1 MAWRDR
7 SLCCSFCGK
16 GSRDVKKLIAG
27 PTVFICNDC
36 VDICIDIIRNDVEAK
51 GELLDDYLP
60 IMTGKITPP
69 RTSKHQYH

>member
-7 SLCCSFCGK
+7 TLCCSFCGK
-16 GSRDVKKLIAG
+16 DKDAVKKLVAG

-36 VDICIDIIRNDVEAK
+36 IDICVDIIRNDVETK

-60 IMTGKITPP
+60 ITTGKTISPK
-69 RTSKHQYH
+69 TSKHKHH